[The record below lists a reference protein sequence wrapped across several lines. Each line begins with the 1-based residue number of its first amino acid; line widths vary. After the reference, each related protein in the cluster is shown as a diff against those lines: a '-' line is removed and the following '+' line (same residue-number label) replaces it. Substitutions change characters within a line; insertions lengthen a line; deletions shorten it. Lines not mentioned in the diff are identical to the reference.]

1 MQQQNKVHNKRIEY
15 RTVNLVYWNN
25 EDDGTIST
33 TPNLF
38 NLQKI
43 YPGESTGNT
52 FLTRQ
57 FDLNL
62 GDKNPNKV

>member
-43 YPGESTGNT
+43 YPGEYTGNT
-52 FLTRQ
+52 FLTR
-57 FDLNL
+57 
-62 GDKNPNKV
+62 